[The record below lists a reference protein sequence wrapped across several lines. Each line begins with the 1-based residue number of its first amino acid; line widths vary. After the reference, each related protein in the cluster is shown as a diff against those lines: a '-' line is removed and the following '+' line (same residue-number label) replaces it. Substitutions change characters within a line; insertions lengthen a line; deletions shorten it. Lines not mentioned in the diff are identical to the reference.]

1 MSEIE
6 TSIHPGPN
14 ETESS
19 SGLWKRFLHGRAP
32 GSTWIRI
39 IGVAVG
45 AVILFEGILIP
56 IKVVGFSMFPTYK
69 PGEINYINRFAFAKR
84 DPQRGEVVSIG
95 TTGRQVTILK
105 RVIGLP
111 GDIVSMRKGV
121 VSINGAPITE
131 SYIETKNGFS
141 TRTPVQLATDEYWV
155 IGDNRMISEFS
166 KIHRRHILG
175 KPLF

>member
-1 MSEIE
+1 
-6 TSIHPGPN
+6 
-14 ETESS
+14 
-19 SGLWKRFLHGRAP
+19 
-32 GSTWIRI
+32 
-39 IGVAVG
+39 
-45 AVILFEGILIP
+45 
-56 IKVVGFSMFPTYK
+56 MFPTYK

-131 SYIETKNGFS
+131 PYIETKNGFS
-141 TRTPVQLATDEYWV
+141 TRTPVQLETDEYWV